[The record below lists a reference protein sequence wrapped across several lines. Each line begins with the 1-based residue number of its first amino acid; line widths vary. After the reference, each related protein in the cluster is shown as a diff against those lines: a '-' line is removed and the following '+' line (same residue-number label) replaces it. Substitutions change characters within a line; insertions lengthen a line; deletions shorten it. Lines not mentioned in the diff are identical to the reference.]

1 MRSWSVY
8 SIYVYAHFTN
18 STLDPKP
25 DKKAEHRVDKGV
37 GSQRG
42 FEICLLALT
51 RSLRP
56 N

>member
-1 MRSWSVY
+1 MVY
-8 SIYVYAHFTN
+8 MYIVYTHFTN

-25 DKKAEHRVDKGV
+25 DKKPEHRVDKGV
-37 GSQRG
+37 GNQRG